1 MTDTHTTTTGE
12 EQPSAQEFWD
22 GRYRQSE
29 RLFSGRP
36 NAELV
41 AETQDLSPGHA
52 LDLGCGEGGDAIWL
66 ARQGWRVTA
75 TDVSAVA
82 LERAARHAEQA
93 GVADRIDFQRHDL
106 AESFPAPAGE
116 RDSFDLV
123 SAHFLQSLI
132 ALPRDEILR
141 TAAATVAPGGTLL
154 VVDHTGFPS
163 WEPGPHPDV
172 HFPSTQEVLAGMQLN
187 HCQWEVRT
195 ERLYE
200 HEVTLADGRVMTR
213 ANNILKV
220 RRLSD

>member
-1 MTDTHTTTTGE
+1 MTTSRTTSTGQE
-12 EQPSAQEFWD
+12 APSAQEFWD

-29 RLFSGRP
+29 KLFSGRP
-36 NAELV
+36 NLELV
-41 AETQDLSPGHA
+41 EESEGLTPGRA

-66 ARQGWRVTA
+66 ARQGWQVTA
-75 TDVSAVA
+75 TDVSSVA
-82 LERAARHAEQA
+82 IERAARHAAQA
-93 GVADRIDFQRHDL
+93 GVAERIGFERHDL
-106 AESFPAPAGE
+106 ATSFPSG
-116 RDSFDLV
+116 RFDLV

-141 TAAATVAPGGTLL
+141 TATAAVAPGGTLL
-154 VVDHTGFPS
+154 VVDHAGFPS

-172 HFPSTQEVLAGMQLN
+172 HFPTPQEVLAGLQLN
-187 HCQWEVRT
+187 LCRWEVRT

-213 ANNILKV
+213 ANNILKL

>member
-1 MTDTHTTTTGE
+1 MTETTTNRHSE
-12 EQPSAQEFWD
+12 EPSAQEFWD
-22 GRYRQSE
+22 GRYRSSE
-29 RLFSGRP
+29 KLFSGRP
-36 NAELV
+36 NLELV
-41 AETQDLSPGHA
+41 EEVEGLTPGRA

-66 ARQGWRVTA
+66 ARQGWQVTA

-82 LERAARHAEQA
+82 LERAARHAEKA
-93 GVADRIDFQRHDL
+93 GVAERIEFQRHDL
-106 AESFPAPAGE
+106 AASFPSGAY
-116 RDSFDLV
+116 DLV

-141 TAAATVAPGGTLL
+141 RAAASIAPGGTLL
-154 VVDHTGFPS
+154 VVDHVGFPS

-172 HFPSTQEVLAGMQLN
+172 HFPTTQEVLAGLQLN

-200 HEVTLADGRVMTR
+200 HEVTLVDGRVMTR

-220 RRLSD
+220 RRLSS